1 MKKLMYGLA
10 PILLLLGSTSMAA
23 DVAIVAKV
31 INVQGNA
38 VLERGNAH
46 FALENNM
53 SLIEGDKLIVLDKGT
68 VGLIYRKS
76 SCQISHPQNTL
87 LTVADA
93 TQCVKGANFG
103 MGAPNVGIGAGTGS
117 GAGTAG
123 VGTAGVGTAGVGTA
137 GVSAAGAGAAAAGAA
152 GAGAAAAGAAGAA
165 TVGGIAAAAGGLSI
179 ATVAAGIAAV
189 GAVAAAAGSG
199 GGSNN
204 DNTPVSP

>member
-152 GAGAAAAGAAGAA
+152 GAA